1 VTHSLPNSLPH
12 LPLHSSL
19 ESPQTPTLRD
29 LDPHVAPRAY
39 ATALLP
45 PIGGRIKE
53 RPEDF
58 LVDEIPAY
66 HACGEGEH
74 LYLLVQKRGMSTM
87 EMIRVLAD
95 HFRVRPDRIGYAG
108 LKDKHAITRQ
118 VVSIHIPGQKP
129 DDFPMLQ
136 HDKISVLG
144 ADLHT
149 NKLRPGHLDGNRFSI
164 RIRGVRPTDV
174 IIAQKVLM
182 SLAKSGVPNRFGE
195 QRFGMLMN
203 NHIIGRHLI
212 AADYEGVVRELLGPN
227 TFDPA
232 LNSEARALFAQGK
245 LDEAKRHYPD
255 AARTELKVLHRLSQ
269 GRTPRDAVRALD
281 DTTIGYYISAFQ
293 SAVFNAVLDARV
305 ATGTLGELHEG
316 DLAIKRENLAVFAVD
331 AALAAD
337 PATRDRL
344 AALDIGPSGP
354 MWGPEM
360 MRAASATDEREVA
373 CLAALGLTPDQLK
386 SADVLTRRAIDGR
399 RRPLR
404 ISLID
409 PEVEGGVDE
418 HGAYVRCAFELS
430 RGAFATVVMREIM
443 KPPTAAG
450 VATESDEG

>member
-1 VTHSLPNSLPH
+1 MSET
-12 LPLHSSL
+12 
-19 ESPQTPTLRD
+19 SPALID
-29 LDPHVAPRAY
+29 LDPHVAPRVY
-39 ATALLP
+39 ATADLP
-45 PIGGRIKE
+45 PIGGILKQ

-118 VVSIHIPGQKP
+118 TVSIHIPGKKP

-149 NKLRPGHLDGNRFSI
+149 NKLRPGHLHGNRFSV
-164 RIRGVRPTDV
+164 RIRSVQPTDV
-174 IIAQKVLM
+174 VTAQKVLAR
-182 SLAKSGVPNRFGE
+182 LARTGVPNRFGE

-212 AADYEGVVRELLGPN
+212 AADYEAAARALLGPN
-227 TFDPA
+227 TFDPS
-232 LNSEARALFAQGK
+232 LNPEAREHFAKGNYE
-245 LDEAKRHYPD
+245 EAKRHYPD

-269 GRTPRDAVRALD
+269 GRTARDAFRALD

-305 ATGTLGELHEG
+305 ASGTLGELHDG

-337 PATRDRL
+337 QETRQRL

-360 MRAASATDEREVA
+360 MRASGATDQREVA
-373 CLAALGLTPDQLK
+373 CLAALGLTPQQLA
-386 SADVLTRRAIDGR
+386 SADVLSRRAMEGK

-404 ISLID
+404 IPLID

-418 HGAYVRCAFELS
+418 HGAYVRCAFELP

-443 KPPTAAG
+443 KPPLAPGMHAELE
-450 VATESDEG
+450 ES

>member
-1 VTHSLPNSLPH
+1 VTQLPPSL
-12 LPLHSSL
+12 
-19 ESPQTPTLRD
+19 QD
-29 LDPHVAPRAY
+29 LDPHVAPRVF
-39 ATALLP
+39 ATAHLP
-45 PIGGRIKE
+45 PIGGTLKQ

-118 VVSIHIPGQKP
+118 TVSIHIPGKKP
-129 DDFPMLQ
+129 EDFPLLQ

-144 ADLHT
+144 AELHT
-149 NKLRPGHLDGNRFSI
+149 NKLRPGHLRGNRFSI
-164 RIRGVRPTDV
+164 RVRGVRPTDV
-174 IIAQKVLM
+174 VTAQKVLTT
-182 SLAKSGVPNRFGE
+182 LAQTGVPNRFGE

-232 LNSEARALFAQGK
+232 LNTEARVLFVQGK
-245 LDEAKRHYPD
+245 FEEAKRHYPD

-269 GRTPRDAVRALD
+269 GRSPRDAVRALD

-305 ATGTLGELHEG
+305 ASGTLGELHDG

-331 AALAAD
+331 AAVAAD
-337 PATRDRL
+337 PDTRLRL
-344 AALDIGPSGP
+344 ASLDIGPSGP

-360 MRAASATDEREVA
+360 MRASGAIDEREVA
-373 CLAALGLTPDQLK
+373 CLAALGLTPEQLS
-386 SADVLTRRAIDGR
+386 SADVLSRRAMDGK

-404 ISLID
+404 IPLID

-418 HGAYVRCAFELS
+418 HGAFVRCAFELP

-443 KPPTAAG
+443 KPPTPGALPGEA
-450 VATESDEG
+450 DEP